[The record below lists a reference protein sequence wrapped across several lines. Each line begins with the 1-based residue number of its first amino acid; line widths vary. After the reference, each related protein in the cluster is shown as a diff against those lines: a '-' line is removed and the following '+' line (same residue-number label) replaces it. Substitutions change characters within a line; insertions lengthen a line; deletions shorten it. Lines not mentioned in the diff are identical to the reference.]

1 MCIKEQR
8 NLFFEDPD
16 INKKGLLQAIITLLT
31 KFITI

>member
-8 NLFFEDPD
+8 NLFFEDLD
-16 INKKGLLQAIITLLT
+16 INKKGLLQTIITLLT